1 MYEYTAYTTD
11 MKIVEKFIASKY
23 GDDTLCEDGLF
34 INDKFIAVMDG
45 VTAKGKLLWDSKTSG
60 FRAKEVLM
68 NAMAQ
73 LNGSEDAVSVLE
85 YLNSQLQKQYN
96 GNTEYFLE
104 NTTERL
110 RSTIVIYSHKYKQ
123 IWCFGDCQFSV
134 NGRSFKK
141 EMEIDLLLAE
151 VRSAYLHS
159 ELISGKTVEELCL
172 SDPSREIILPII
184 KKQLY
189 FSNCDKGGKYEFSVL
204 DGFCDDF
211 SKVIT
216 YDVKEGDTVILA
228 SDGYPRL
235 EPSLSESE
243 LFLEEL
249 KVKDPLC
256 IDIHKAVNGFTNG
269 KSSID
274 DRTYIKFVI

>member
-11 MKIVEKFIASKY
+11 MKIIEKFIASKY

-60 FRAKEVLM
+60 FRTKEVLI

-73 LNGSEDAVSVLE
+73 LNGSEDA
-85 YLNSQLQKQYN
+85 
-96 GNTEYFLE
+96 
-104 NTTERL
+104 
-110 RSTIVIYSHKYKQ
+110 
-123 IWCFGDCQFSV
+123 
-134 NGRSFKK
+134 
-141 EMEIDLLLAE
+141 
-151 VRSAYLHS
+151 
-159 ELISGKTVEELCL
+159 
-172 SDPSREIILPII
+172 
-184 KKQLY
+184 
-189 FSNCDKGGKYEFSVL
+189 
-204 DGFCDDF
+204 
-211 SKVIT
+211 
-216 YDVKEGDTVILA
+216 VILA

>member
-1 MYEYTAYTTD
+1 MQ
-11 MKIVEKFIASKY
+11 IIEKFIASKY
-23 GDDTLCEDGLF
+23 NDDSLCEDGLF

-45 VTAKGKLLWDSKTSG
+45 VTAKGELLWNNKTSG
-60 FRAKEVLM
+60 FHAKEILM

-73 LNGSEDAVSVLE
+73 LDGSENAVQVLE
-85 YLNSQLQKQYN
+85 YLNSQLRKQYN
-96 GNTEYFLE
+96 GNDDYFLK

-110 RSTIVIYSHKYKQ
+110 RSTIVIYSQRHKQ
-123 IWCFGDCQFSV
+123 IWSFGDCQFSI
-134 NGRSFKK
+134 NGQALKK

-159 ELISGKTVEELCL
+159 ELLRGKTVEELCL
-172 SDPSREIILPII
+172 LDPSQEIILPVI
-184 KKQLY
+184 KNQLY

-211 SKVIT
+211 LKVIT
-216 YDVKEGDTVILA
+216 CDVQEGDTVIMA

-235 EPSLSESE
+235 EPTLQESE
-243 LFLEEL
+243 LFLKEL
-249 KVKDPLC
+249 KEKDPLC
-256 IDIHKAVNGFTNG
+256 IDYYKAGSGFTNG

-274 DRTYIKFVI
+274 DRTYIRFAV

>member
-1 MYEYTAYTTD
+1 
-11 MKIVEKFIASKY
+11 MKIIEKFIASKH
-23 GDDTLCEDGLF
+23 GNDALCEDGLF

-45 VTAKGKLLWDSKTSG
+45 VTAKGEILWDSKTSG
-60 FRAKEVLM
+60 FYAKEILM
-68 NAMAQ
+68 NAMVH
-73 LNGSEDAVSVLE
+73 LNGSESAVQVLE
-85 YLNSQLQKQYN
+85 YLNSQLHKQYN
-96 GNTEYFLE
+96 GNDSYFFE
-104 NTTERL
+104 NTAERL

-123 IWCFGDCQFSV
+123 IWCFGDCQFSI
-134 NGRSFKK
+134 NGQGFKK

-151 VRSAYLHS
+151 VRSVYLHL
-159 ELISGKTVEELCL
+159 ELISGKSVEELCL
-172 SDPSREIILPII
+172 SDPSREIIFPLI

-204 DGFCDDF
+204 DGFCNDF

-243 LFLEEL
+243 LFLKEL
-249 KVKDPLC
+249 KEKDPLC
-256 IDIHKAVNGFTNG
+256 IDLYKAVKGFTDG